1 MTASTSLRLVLLAAA
16 SSVALAASADVNT
29 ATTADGERIIA
40 GYTPSVALSCV
51 GIALFG
57 ASTVALWLEWFRTGR
72 KRYMLTLNIAMICM
86 TVGFI
91 LRIVYH
97 SNLDSLGGYIAM
109 YMFLLLSPCA
119 FLAHNYLML
128 SRLSRAMGPDATSCL
143 FLPAHHVGTIFIWSD
158 VITFWMQAAGGG
170 LTAVDNPSLVKA
182 GKYVALAGLCI
193 QLVSYLFFTSLLI
206 VFYSNVRRRHAHLA
220 HPAQPFRFGAHK
232 FWSNSM
238 VYDWRTLVWVVLLS
252 CVGVITRSAFR
263 IVEYSEGYYGKLA
276 TSEGYFYL
284 LDALPLWLAMTL
296 YVFFYPP
303 RFIEGA
309 RELEQVSSTQYALE
323 NGGATVDRYTTESSE
338 KTSRAEVR
346 RA

>member
-1 MTASTSLRLVLLAAA
+1 MAASSQLRLLALAAM

-29 ATTADGERIIA
+29 AVTADGERIIA

-57 ASTVALWLEWFRTGR
+57 ISTVALWVQWFRGGR
-72 KRYMLTLNIAMICM
+72 KLYLLTLNIAMACM
-86 TVGFI
+86 TLGFV

-97 SNLDSLGGYIAM
+97 SNLATLGAYIAQ
-109 YMFLLLSPCA
+109 YMFILLSPCA

-158 VITFWMQAAGGG
+158 VVTFLMQAGGGG
-170 LTAVDNPSLVKA
+170 LTASGNASSA
-182 GKYVALAGLCI
+182 TTGKYIALAGLSI
-193 QLVSYLFFTSLLI
+193 QLASYLLFTSLLV
-206 VFYSNVRRRHAHLA
+206 VFYLNVRRRHSHLA
-220 HPAQPFRFGAHK
+220 RPAQPFRLGSYK
-232 FWSNSM
+232 FWSSSKI
-238 VYDWRTLVWVVLLS
+238 YDWRPLVWVVLLS
-252 CVGVITRSAFR
+252 CVGVITRSVFR

-309 RELEQVSSTQYALE
+309 RELEQVANTQYALE
-323 NGGATVDRYTTESSE
+323 NGGATVDRYSTKASE
-338 KTSRAEVR
+338 KASGAEVR